1 MYLWQQVNQARQNV
15 RDGPKLLE
23 EYRKQLETMVTTARL
38 VEAEKELQTAEIG
51 EQLVRVEEISRE
63 LHDFLES
70 LGRSQEKSKVQK
82 YLRAIGT
89 GEQNAQ
95 ELRRILDRWAG
106 ARADL
111 SLRIQLA
118 QVGLS
123 RSLHGGVV
131 AVVPTIQRI
140 DQSLQRLLNKRLTF
154 AVQLEQLEPMLAS
167 QRGVCLTHLAL
178 LNGRTNNLADDHT
191 ILLNDDAQETLGINA
206 DNLTIQDNSTFEDAV
221 QHNSIS
227 GTEDSHVFITAAISR
242 NVAKGYSKQR
252 NSIGDPREFERL
264 YNSEDG

>member
-1 MYLWQQVNQARQNV
+1 M

-51 EQLVRVEEISRE
+51 EQLRRVEEISRE

-70 LGRSQEKSKVQK
+70 MGRSQEKSKVHK

-118 QVGLS
+118 QVGLT
-123 RSLHGGVV
+123 RSLHDGVV

-140 DQSLQRLLNKRLTF
+140 DQSLQRLLDMRLAF
-154 AVQLEQLEPMLAS
+154 AVQLEPMLAS
-167 QRGVCLTHLAL
+167 QRGMCLTHLAL
-178 LNGRTNNLADDHT
+178 LMDG
-191 ILLNDDAQETLGINA
+191 
-206 DNLTIQDNSTFEDAV
+206 LTTSQM
-221 QHNSIS
+221 
-227 GTEDSHVFITAAISR
+227 ITR
-242 NVAKGYSKQR
+242 YC
-252 NSIGDPREFERL
+252 
-264 YNSEDG
+264 

>member
-1 MYLWQQVNQARQNV
+1 
-15 RDGPKLLE
+15 
-23 EYRKQLETMVTTARL
+23 MVTTARL

-51 EQLVRVEEISRE
+51 EQLIRVEEISRE

-70 LGRSQEKSKVQK
+70 MGRSQEKSKVHK

-95 ELRRILDRWAG
+95 ELRRIIDRWAE

-123 RSLHGGVV
+123 RSLHDGVV
-131 AVVPTIQRI
+131 AVIPTIQRI
-140 DQSLQRLLNKRLTF
+140 DQSLQRLLNMRLAF

-167 QRGVCLTHLAL
+167 QRGVCLAHLAL
-178 LNGRTNNLADDHT
+178 LMDG
-191 ILLNDDAQETLGINA
+191 
-206 DNLTIQDNSTFEDAV
+206 LTTSQM
-221 QHNSIS
+221 
-227 GTEDSHVFITAAISR
+227 ITR
-242 NVAKGYSKQR
+242 YC
-252 NSIGDPREFERL
+252 
-264 YNSEDG
+264 